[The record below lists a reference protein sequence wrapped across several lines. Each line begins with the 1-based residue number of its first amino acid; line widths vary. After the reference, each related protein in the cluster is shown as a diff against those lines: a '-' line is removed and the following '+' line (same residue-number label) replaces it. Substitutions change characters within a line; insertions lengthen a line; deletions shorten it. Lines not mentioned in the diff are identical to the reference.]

1 MRRRDFIRLI
11 GTAVPWSF
19 AARAQQSPPTVI
31 VGYLGSSSLATS
43 DVQLAGFRRGLE
55 EKSLLEGRDLAI
67 EYRWSDGRYDQLPP
81 LATDLIDRKVLVIL
95 AGGLPAA
102 LAAKAVTSTV
112 PVVFVMGADPVTSG
126 IVPSLSRPGAN
137 ITGISQYYG
146 ALGGKR
152 LELLHE
158 IVPAAA
164 IVAVLT
170 DPNNPN
176 SESHLSDVQN
186 AARATGQKIVVA
198 HARNEVEVDAA
209 FARFASEQANA
220 LLVADDPF
228 FTVNRKKIIALA
240 AQARL
245 PAIYYTRE
253 YATDGGLIS
262 YGSSTYENYRLAGGY
277 VARII
282 KGTKP
287 ADLPVLQPTKFELVI
302 NRHTAETLG
311 VSVPQT
317 LQATADEIIE

>member
-55 EKSLLEGRDLAI
+55 EESLLEGRDLAI

-146 ALGGKR
+146 ALAGHGLLRPKVALIRSANNVPKDQRFGSVEMGRRREFKLCDRNHAQGGGR
-152 LELLHE
+152 
-158 IVPAAA
+158 
-164 IVAVLT
+164 
-170 DPNNPN
+170 
-176 SESHLSDVQN
+176 N
-186 AARATGQKIVVA
+186 ARHRFLPGLATI
-198 HARNEVEVDAA
+198 R
-209 FARFASEQANA
+209 
-220 LLVADDPF
+220 
-228 FTVNRKKIIALA
+228 
-240 AQARL
+240 
-245 PAIYYTRE
+245 
-253 YATDGGLIS
+253 
-262 YGSSTYENYRLAGGY
+262 
-277 VARII
+277 
-282 KGTKP
+282 
-287 ADLPVLQPTKFELVI
+287 
-302 NRHTAETLG
+302 
-311 VSVPQT
+311 
-317 LQATADEIIE
+317 